1 MERMEHTYHYN
12 MQLTLEQHF
21 ENIAENY
28 PAIQEIYSLWVL
40 IKKRIEDELI
50 PSRSVF
56 VSYSLH
62 DGSHSRTV
70 IQAIERFLGE
80 DRIRKLSVTDTFM
93 LLACAYAHDYG
104 MSLTFNK
111 IYDILGSEEFE
122 NFLRETNNNL
132 SKLEEDDIVAVQNL
146 LHYINEGKPHIP
158 LKEMY
163 FSIMM
168 VIQLYLRPAHWK
180 GVAEIRKEFAGLFSG
195 HIKKRFIYGSEGIVE
210 VSMCH
215 GLSMENVLKLSQ
227 TADGMVGDDYHP
239 RFVAAMLRLGDLLDL
254 DNDRF
259 PAWFAREIAQDR
271 NVIPKLSVM
280 HYRKHE
286 AVSHFLI
293 TPSVI
298 EVTVHCYSRF
308 VGGAGEMNNQMIE
321 ILKERAQKESNQV
334 AALVSEWK
342 ELLMEERKE
351 LVMHWAEIA
360 QSNFGGPP
368 ANIKFQIYVDNIEYM
383 AESKTFQMRM
393 SQERVMDLLEG
404 TSIYRDKYVG
414 IREMIQNAIDAS
426 LLQLW
431 SDLLHNRYSSYGLSK
446 NKVRSKFDL
455 FDLLDENKRSIFD
468 NYDITVEV
476 IEDKLREQ
484 VFIVVKD
491 KGIGIT
497 VDEVE
502 CIAEIGSSKK
512 NNSRLSKL
520 IDSMPPWLKPS
531 GVFGIGLQSVFQ
543 LTDCIEFYT
552 RQHNEPERLISLYSY
567 GKNKGKIEVQELPES
582 AGEVFYDNSVPGT
595 NVKIAVD
602 KGKFPESRK
611 SNFKYYDPEFDTGE
625 VLDMIYAEVTR
636 ACKDKIRESS
646 CDYFNVSLESKKIEK
661 NGDVICDGKS
671 PVRGTRK
678 SYFRSKKEDVVYFG
692 ESLQPFLK
700 MSEDGYSFSNDKAFF
715 WDKKAYR
722 CYFLTIRPCKI
733 IENYENSGKNRLFL
747 PEKVPNL
754 YNFCYKFNMI
764 SNAESIYAHRNRY
777 KQLHAGFLKLNV
789 LILDDRPMDYMNIDR
804 DRLRD
809 EAIDEE
815 ELLAVRGEILK
826 NWCKYFCGD
835 TARGS
840 NNSSTVKNRKIYFAA
855 KPGML
860 VSLILLFYQNVSSEL
875 LQQFIKPY
883 EEIVN
888 KWNPYLEDEEILV
901 SQLWNQNNLFRVGQQ
916 LPYSF
921 KDEDISI
928 ENQSAIEIKQKNIS
942 KLPHRLMHIE
952 RIEQSGNM
960 LWYYLSLGVSK
971 GKEAAIQMSD
981 EVRLHDYIYA
991 LDLYMDSD
999 HNINFQSL
1007 IRKVFKPDKRYERL
1021 FVPCY
1026 PQTFDKGKNMET
1038 DMDYCIN
1045 GYILSPFDNDAT
1057 SILKRCI
1064 KDGIAGKEELI
1075 SVVMNST
1082 QLDKCVSYIMKKT
1095 NKELPADREAIRRQY
1110 EDFVANFYTILMNNR
1125 DFVNNKFKI

>member
-21 ENIAENY
+21 ENIAEDY
-28 PAIQEIYSLWVL
+28 PAIQEIYSLWIL

-80 DRIRKLSVTDTFM
+80 DRIRRLSVTDTFM

-122 NFLRETNNNL
+122 SFLRETNNNA
-132 SKLEEDDIVAVQNL
+132 SKLAEEDIAAVQNL
-146 LHYINEGKPHIP
+146 LYYINEGKPNIP
-158 LKEMY
+158 LKEIY

-180 GVAEIRKEFAGLFSG
+180 GVTEIRKEFAGLFSG

-259 PAWFAREIAQDR
+259 PAWFAKEIAQDR
-271 NVIPKLSVM
+271 NIIPKLSVM

-298 EVTVHCYSRF
+298 EVTVHCYSKF
-308 VGGAGEMNNQMIE
+308 VGGTGEINKQME
-321 ILKERAQKESNQV
+321 EVLRERAQKESNQV
-334 AALVSEWK
+334 ASLVSEWK

-351 LVMHWAEIA
+351 LVMHWNEIA
-360 QSNFGGPP
+360 QPNFGGPP
-368 ANIKFQIYVDNIEYM
+368 ANMKFQIYVDDIEYM

-393 SQERVMDLLEG
+393 SQERVMDLLQG

-431 SDLLHNRYSSYGLSK
+431 NDLLHNRYSSYGLSK
-446 NKVRSKFDL
+446 NDVLNKFDL
-455 FDLLDENKRSIFD
+455 FDLLDEKKRSIFD

-484 VFIVVKD
+484 VFIIVKD

-512 NNSRLSKL
+512 KNSHLSKL
-520 IDSMPPWLKPS
+520 IGRMPTWLEPS

-552 RQHNEPERLISLYSY
+552 RQHNEPERQISLYSY
-567 GKNKGKIEVQELPES
+567 GKNKGKIEVQEFPENVE
-582 AGEVFYDNSVPGT
+582 EVYYNNSVPGT
-595 NVKIAVD
+595 NVKIAVE

-625 VLDMIYAEVTR
+625 ELDMIFAEVSR
-636 ACKDKIRESS
+636 ACEEKIRESS
-646 CDYFNVSLESKKIEK
+646 YDYFNVYFEPKKIEK
-661 NGDVICDGKS
+661 NGDVIGGSKTL
-671 PVRGTRK
+671 VRGLRK
-678 SYFRSKKEDVVYFG
+678 SFFSSNKEDIVYFG
-692 ESLQPFLK
+692 ETLRSFLK
-700 MSEDGYSFSNDKAFF
+700 MSEDGYSFSNDTAFF

-722 CYFLTIRPCKI
+722 CYFLTIRPCSI
-733 IENYENSGKNRLFL
+733 IENYENSGENRLFL

-754 YNFCYKFNMI
+754 YNICYKFNMI

-777 KQLHAGFLKLNV
+777 KKLHAGFLKLNV
-789 LILDDRPMDYMNIDR
+789 LILDGRPMNYMNIDR

-826 NWCKYFCGD
+826 NWCKFFCGD
-835 TARGS
+835 TAQG
-840 NNSSTVKNRKIYFAA
+840 NNSRSTVKKRKAYFAA

-860 VSLILLFYQNVSSEL
+860 FSLILLFYQNVSPEL
-875 LQQFIKPY
+875 LHQFIKPY
-883 EEIVN
+883 KETID
-888 KWNPYLEDEEILV
+888 KWNPYLEDEKILV
-901 SQLWNQNNLFRVGQQ
+901 AQLWNQKNCFRVGQQ

-921 KDEDISI
+921 KEEDISI
-928 ENQSAIEIKQKNIS
+928 ENQYAIEIKQKNIS
-942 KLPHRLMHIE
+942 KLPHRLIHIE
-952 RIEQSGNM
+952 SIEQSGNM
-960 LWYYLSLGVSK
+960 LWYYLILGVSRGK
-971 GKEAAIQMSD
+971 GAAIQMSD
-981 EVRLHDYIYA
+981 EARLHDYIYA
-991 LDLYMDSD
+991 LDSFMDST

-1007 IRKVFKPDKRYERL
+1007 VRKVFKPDKQYDKL
-1021 FVPCY
+1021 LVPCY
-1026 PQTFDKGKNMET
+1026 PQTFDKGRNMET

-1045 GYILSPFDNDAT
+1045 WYILSPFDKEAT
-1057 SILKRCI
+1057 SKLKSCI
-1064 KDGIAGKEELI
+1064 KDGKDGKEELI
-1075 SVVMNST
+1075 SAVMNSK

-1095 NKELPADREAIRRQY
+1095 NMELPADKEVIKKQY
-1110 EDFVANFYTILMNNR
+1110 KDFVANFYTILMNNR
-1125 DFVNNKFKI
+1125 DFVNNKFES